1 VAAASKAVGELGLRG
16 LSVDAVLDEAG
27 LSTRAFYRH
36 FESKDQLVAAVFVEM
51 ARVEALRLRRKMA
64 NTAGPVEAVAATAGA
79 LGAALVAVLLPT
91 GCGVG
96 SSPVVAPPAT
106 SAPISVPS
114 SVPGG

>member
-27 LSTRAFYRH
+27 LSTRAFDR

-106 SAPISVPS
+106 SAPISVPI